1 MMNLDELLKAA
12 ITDPSK
18 RSLFL
23 QTLIKSDVYVIIK
36 NPIKKERGREEGGV
50 QLELITIKNPSGDV
64 FIPFFTSHRALQQ
77 FAKRYVEY
85 YKINC
90 LRLFDLIQSASAVL
104 NPNSYGKEF
113 SSQEI
118 KSILMIA
125 RNLHIKAISYN
136 EEETINYRRCER
148 TMGYLTKAASK
159 FFSKQEN
166 VDGAYIV
173 EMVRGCEKPQLL
185 MVIDMIGSTRKL
197 FVPLSKFLSRYT
209 KSGDNLCFI
218 SMEEEMGRK
227 AAKATDAFYIRKKRY
242 FER

>member
-23 QTLIKSDVYVIIK
+23 QTLIKSDVYVICK

-50 QLELITIKNPSGDV
+50 QLELITIKNPNGDV

-90 LRLFDLIQSASAVL
+90 RRLFDLIQSASAVL

-125 RNLHIKAISYN
+125 RNLRIKAISYN

-159 FFSKQEN
+159 FLSKQEN

-197 FVPLSKFLSRYT
+197 FVPLSKYLSRYT
-209 KSGDNLCFI
+209 KAGDNLCFI